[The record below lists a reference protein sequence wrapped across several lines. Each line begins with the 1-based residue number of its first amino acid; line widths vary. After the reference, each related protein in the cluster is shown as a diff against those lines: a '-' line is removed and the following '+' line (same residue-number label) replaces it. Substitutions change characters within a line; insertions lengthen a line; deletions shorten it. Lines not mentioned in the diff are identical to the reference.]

1 MVADFADM
9 VGVDS
14 PSFGERA
21 MAELMKAKLGGEGF
35 DVEEDGAAARLP
47 GDCGNLIATLR
58 GDPALPA
65 VGLLAHMD
73 TVEPCRGKKCV
84 ADPEDADI
92 LRSDGTTI
100 LGGDD
105 AAGMVAALEVAR
117 RLKEGGV
124 RHGDIQI
131 ILTVAEELGLQGA
144 KNLDYSKVRAEY
156 FFVFDSGTAPGS
168 VVARAPTHANMT
180 FTVTG
185 RAAHAGIE
193 PEKGLSAVKVFAEAV
208 AGMRLGRIDA
218 ETTANIGT
226 VRGGTVVNAVCEKV
240 VAEGEARS
248 YSDESLR
255 AQMAHMRQRFEEA
268 CAKCGAGFDCE
279 ETIKYRGYALGA
291 GDAIVRLLQEAEG
304 RRMAAAGAVWAPSRA
319 GAAAGGA
326 ATEAAAETVA
336 EIAAEAAT
344 GGTVGKAPGEAKPLL
359 ARAHAAAQASPAPHA
374 AQASPSAAASPL
386 AMVDTGGGSDAN
398 ILIEKGFAAA
408 TLPMGMHDVHSTGEY
423 ANLRETD
430 RAVELVLKV
439 FELLAERGPA

>member
-1 MVADFADM
+1 MQAQNRRRAAGIGDPAVRSRMVADFSDM

-14 PSFGERA
+14 PSFGERG
-21 MAELMKAKLGGEGF
+21 MADLMRVKLEAAGF
-35 DVEEDGAAARLP
+35 EVEEDGAASRLP
-47 GDCGNLIATLR
+47 GNCGNLIATLR
-58 GDPALPA
+58 GDPGLPA

-84 ADPEDADI
+84 VDAGDADI

-117 RLKEGGV
+117 RLREGGV
-124 RHGDIQI
+124 RHGDVQI

-144 KNLDYSKVRAEY
+144 KNLDYSKVRAQY

-193 PEKGLSAVKVFAEAV
+193 PEKGLSAIKVFAEAV
-208 AGMRLGRIDA
+208 AGMKLGRIDA

-248 YSDESLR
+248 YSEDSMR

-268 CAKCGAGFDCE
+268 CAKCGAGFACE

-291 GDAIVRLLQEAEG
+291 GDAIIRLLQEAEG
-304 RRMAAAGAVWAPSRA
+304 RRIAAEGAAQAPP
-319 GAAAGGA
+319 AAGGPA
-326 ATEAAAETVA
+326 G
-336 EIAAEAAT
+336 T
-344 GGTVGKAPGEAKPLL
+344 G
-359 ARAHAAAQASPAPHA
+359 ASPATDGPTGA
-374 AQASPSAAASPL
+374 DAPAGAGIPKLPL
-386 AMVDTGGGSDAN
+386 ALVDTGGGSDAN
-398 ILIEKGFAAA
+398 ILIERGLSAA

-430 RAVELVLKV
+430 RAVELVLHV
-439 FELLAERGPA
+439 FGLLAERGQA